1 MHIVYCYGPND
12 DFDRG
17 EYSKRLGPFK
27 SLDEAHLAGDLQV
40 HENIIDPLKK
50 DDFVF
55 DVESIEK

>member
-27 SLDEAHLAGDLQV
+27 SLDEAHLAGDL
-40 HENIIDPLKK
+40 
-50 DDFVF
+50 
-55 DVESIEK
+55 